1 MESQYLIDTN
11 VIIDFAANRMEGN
24 VRLWM
29 ASIIDSKPSI
39 SVINKIELLGF
50 SAVPQQIINF
60 VNIATLVDLTNEI
73 ITQTIELRK
82 IHRIKLPD
90 AIIAAS
96 ALSSNLVLVT
106 RNTKDFIK
114 VENLQVV
121 NPYDHGS

>member
-121 NPYDHGS
+121 NPYDYGS